1 MRLLYGSEHE
11 LVRPLSVASVL
22 TLIIDVLVS
31 LALTLRLGDTTT
43 PVTLVTSLVTSVLL
57 TLWNSLVA
65 PVGDMPLLLLGS
77 VIVVSAR
84 HRDLC
89 C

>member
-1 MRLLYGSEHE
+1 
-11 LVRPLSVASVL
+11 VASVL

-31 LALTLRLGDTTT
+31 LALALRLGDTTT

-77 VIVVSAR
+77 VIVVPAR
-84 HRDLC
+84 HWDLSC
-89 C
+89 